1 MQCKTVFI
9 FQCLSGLPLIN
20 VLMVSE
26 SPKLKAR
33 LVNFIVL
40 FDFVCNAVILL
51 QLMNELCMMQA
62 FASHGK
68 RVDLKLM

>member
-1 MQCKTVFI
+1 
-9 FQCLSGLPLIN
+9 
-20 VLMVSE
+20 MVSE